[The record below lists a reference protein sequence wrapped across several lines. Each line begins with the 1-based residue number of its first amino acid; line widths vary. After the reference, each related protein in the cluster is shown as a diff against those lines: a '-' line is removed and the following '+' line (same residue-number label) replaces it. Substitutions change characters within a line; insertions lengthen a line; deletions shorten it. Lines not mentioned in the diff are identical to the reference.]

1 MYDLISET
9 KTKIGQAPDSIIA
22 FNVNDGTIR
31 EGGQGDLEEN
41 KVSDDNYRAVCLDES
56 HNITIFSNK
65 NGK

>member
-31 EGGQGDLEEN
+31 EGGQGGDLEEN
-41 KVSDDNYRAVCLDES
+41 KVSDDTYRVICLDES
-56 HNITIFSNK
+56 
-65 NGK
+65 